1 MNFKKMRSNKREGFT
16 LIEMVMVVVII
27 GVLSSMAM
35 MKYGDVQT
43 NAKIKADCATASTIA
58 TATTMAISDG
68 KLSSTTT
75 SGEVVGILVAQGYL
89 QSSVKSSKTSSDFEV
104 EIQDNNSIIVTS
116 GNETFYPKYKESS
129 STR

>member
-43 NAKIKADCATASTIA
+43 NAKTKADRATAHTIA
-58 TATTMAISDG
+58 TAITMAMNDNKVS
-68 KLSSTTT
+68 SSTTDI
-75 SGEVVGILVAQGYL
+75 VGTLVNEGYL
-89 QSSVKSSKTSSDFEV
+89 QSKVKSSKTGKDFVVSIDSTNGAITIKSGSEDGAEV
-104 EIQDNNSIIVTS
+104 
-116 GNETFYPKYKESS
+116 FYP
-129 STR
+129 TN

>member
-1 MNFKKMRSNKREGFT
+1 MNIKKVRSNKREGFT

-58 TATTMAISDG
+58 TATTMAISEG
-68 KLSSTTT
+68 KVKDESTDIM
-75 SGEVVGILVAQGYL
+75 SILVANNYL
-89 QSSVKSSKTSSDFEV
+89 QSSSISNKTGQAFVVHVKDSNT
-104 EIQDNNSIIVTS
+104 ITVTS
-116 GNETFYPKYKESS
+116 GNETFYPKYEVNS

>member
-1 MNFKKMRSNKREGFT
+1 MNIKKVRSNKREGFT

-68 KLSSTTT
+68 KLSSTAT
-75 SGEVVGILVAQGYL
+75 SSEVVGILVTQGYL
-89 QSSVKSSKTSSDFEV
+89 QSSVKSSKTNSDFEV
-104 EIQDNNSIIVTS
+104 EIEANNSITVTS
-116 GNETFYPKYKESS
+116 GNETFYPKYKENS

>member
-75 SGEVVGILVAQGYL
+75 SSEVVGIL
-89 QSSVKSSKTSSDFEV
+89 
-104 EIQDNNSIIVTS
+104 EIGRAHV
-116 GNETFYPKYKESS
+116 
-129 STR
+129 

>member
-1 MNFKKMRSNKREGFT
+1 MNIKKVRSNKREGFT

-58 TATTMAISDG
+58 TATTMAISEG
-68 KLSSTTT
+68 KVKDESTDIM
-75 SGEVVGILVAQGYL
+75 SILVANNYL
-89 QSSVKSSKTSSDFEV
+89 QSSSISNKTGQAFVVHVK
-104 EIQDNNSIIVTS
+104 NSNTITVTS
-116 GNETFYPKYKESS
+116 GNETFYPKYEVNS

>member
-1 MNFKKMRSNKREGFT
+1 MNLKSFNKKKREGFT

-58 TATTMAISDG
+58 TATTMAISEGKVKDG
-68 KLSSTTT
+68 STNIMN
-75 SGEVVGILVAQGYL
+75 ILVNNNYL
-89 QSSVKSSKTSSDFEV
+89 QSASQSSKTGLDFIV
-104 EIQDNNSIIVTS
+104 HVKNGNTITVTS
-116 GNETFYPKYKESS
+116 GNYTFYPKYIEN
-129 STR
+129 STN

>member
-58 TATTMAISDG
+58 TATTMAISEG
-68 KLSSTTT
+68 KVKDESTDIM
-75 SGEVVGILVAQGYL
+75 SILVANNYL
-89 QSSVKSSKTSSDFEV
+89 QSSSISNKTGQAFVVHVK
-104 EIQDNNSIIVTS
+104 NSNTITVTS
-116 GNETFYPKYKESS
+116 GNETFYPKYKENS